1 MVINPLN
8 WVRQLYDRFLQKRMD
23 DLIASGLK
31 IGKDFHMLR
40 ECIIDE
46 SYCWLISI
54 GDSVTLA
61 PRVHILA
68 HDAST
73 KMFLGYTKI
82 GRVTIG
88 NHVFVGA
95 NTIILPDVRIGDN
108 VIIGA
113 GSVVANN
120 VPANSVAFG
129 NPARVKCSIDQYL
142 EKNRELL
149 KKRPVYDE
157 QWTIR
162 QNVSLEKKLKMKEDL
177 KSGIGYIQ

>member
-1 MVINPLN
+1 MN
-8 WVRQLYDRFLQKRMD
+8 WIGQLYEKFLQRRMD
-23 DLIASGLK
+23 GLINQGLK

-61 PRVHILA
+61 PRVHIMA

-82 GRVTIG
+82 GKVTIG

-95 NTIILPDVRIGDN
+95 NTLILPNTVIGDN

-113 GSVVANN
+113 GSVVTNDI
-120 VPANSVAFG
+120 PANSVVFG
-129 NPARVKCSIDQYL
+129 NPARVKCSIDEYL
-142 EKNRELL
+142 EKNRQAM

-162 QNVSLEKKLKMKEDL
+162 QNVSPKKKLKMKEDL
-177 KSGIGYIQ
+177 KSGIGYIE